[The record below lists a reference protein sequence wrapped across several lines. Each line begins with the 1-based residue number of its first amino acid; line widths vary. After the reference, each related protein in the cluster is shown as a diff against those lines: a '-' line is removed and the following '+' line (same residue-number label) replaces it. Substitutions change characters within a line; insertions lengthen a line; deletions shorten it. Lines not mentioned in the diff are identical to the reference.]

1 MTPSIGRRA
10 LAEFIGTAFLV
21 MAVIGSG
28 IAAAKL
34 SPGDV
39 GLELFENAVVTGA
52 ALVAIILAL
61 GSVSGAHLNPVITG
75 LDRVFGGISS
85 GDALVYVVAQIAGGV
100 LGAVVANLMFGLR
113 AVELSTQ
120 VRTGHGLW
128 LGEAVATLGLALVVF
143 GMVRSRR
150 TLLVPFAVGAYIT
163 AAYFFTSST
172 SFANPAVT
180 FARMFSNTFAGIAPS
195 SVPGFIAFQLVGA
208 VIALGAIKIL
218 FPDMAEVADEVVVP
232 HPDHVEAGAVATEA
246 D

>member
-10 LAEFIGTAFLV
+10 FAEFIGTAFLV

-52 ALVAIILAL
+52 ALIAIILAL

-75 LDRVFGGISS
+75 LDLVFGGIGS
-85 GDALVYVVAQIAGGV
+85 GDALVYVVAQITGGV
-100 LGAVVANLMFGLR
+100 VGAIVANLMFGLH

-120 VRTGHGLW
+120 VRSGNGLW
-128 LGEAVATLGLALVVF
+128 LGEVVATFGLALVVF

-150 TLLVPFAVGAYIT
+150 TLLVPFAVGGYIA

-195 SVPGFIAFQLVGA
+195 SVPGFMAFQVVGA
-208 VIALGAIKIL
+208 VIAFGAIKIL

-232 HPDHVEAGAVATEA
+232 HVEAAGAVVTEA
-246 D
+246 ES